1 MKQIG
6 PVAPKDPTDKLK
18 GFYIMFEA
26 TIAATERQDHK
37 PSEEIY
43 LDYGRLESAAKIK
56 GGITDEHILEL
67 MGTTAG
73 FRKVVKRIGVSITSD
88 DMESIQ
94 FEFHNYGK
102 IDMYGGGT
110 ILEMPCPCDGG
121 EYIMEFSDYKW
132 SDQDDVVGK
141 MVFTFDKPGMMAKA
155 SVKLYVDDAF
165 DIPEVEMDPPV
176 DMKAPAYKKMISES
190 LMAVGNNARVKR
202 VIEKAKNGE
211 DVTIAYIGGS
221 ITQGACAKP
230 INTECYAMQSFLKF
244 KKRFG
249 KDNGDNV
256 HFVKAGLGGTCSELG
271 MIRYERDVL
280 ADGKNKPDLV
290 VIEFA
295 VNDEGDETKGVSFE
309 SLVLKCLKAENAPAV
324 VLLFSV
330 FANDLNLQ
338 ERLAPIGEH
347 YGLPMVSVRNAL
359 VPQFSLS
366 TEEGRVISKRQ
377 YFYDLFHPTN
387 IGHQIM
393 ADCLFNVFEVIDGM
407 AADEMIEIKEE
418 PCIGNDFTYIQR
430 LDRHYEV
437 EGITIEA
444 GGFDQIDRELQFAEM
459 NDHLHGTPQFPFNW
473 KHTGT
478 LSNESFK
485 LSITSKALLLV
496 YKDSG
501 NADVGKANVY
511 VDGQLVRVVDPRE
524 IGWTHTNAIII
535 YNNQEVA
542 SHKVEI
548 KMAEGCE
555 EKWFTI
561 LGFGYTM
568 K

>member
-1 MKQIG
+1 MKKVG

-18 GFYIMFEA
+18 GFYILFEA
-26 TIAATERQDHK
+26 LIEATERQGHK

-43 LDYGRLESAAKIK
+43 LDCGRLESAAKIM
-56 GGITDEHILEL
+56 GGIKDEEILKL
-67 MGTTAG
+67 MGTTEG
-73 FRKVVKRIGVSITSD
+73 FRKLVKRIGVSIISS
-88 DMESIQ
+88 DMECMS

-121 EYIMEFSDYKW
+121 EYIMELSDYEW

-141 MVFTFDKPGMMAKA
+141 MVFTFDKPGMMANV

-176 DMKAPAYKKMISES
+176 DRASSAYKKMISAS
-190 LMAVGNNARVKR
+190 LMQVGNNARLKT
-202 VIEKAKNGE
+202 VIEKAKRGE

-221 ITQGACAKP
+221 ITQGTGAKP
-230 INTECYAMQSFLKF
+230 IHTECYAAQSFKKF
-244 KKRFG
+244 KALFG
-249 KDNGDNV
+249 KEGVENV
-256 HFVKAGLGGTCSELG
+256 HFVKAGVGGTCSELG

-280 ADGKNKPDLV
+280 EDGKNTPDLV

-295 VNDEGDETKGVSFE
+295 VNDEGDETKGISFE
-309 SLVLKCLKAENAPAV
+309 SLVLKCLKAENKPAV

-347 YGLPMVSVRNAL
+347 YSLPMVSVRNAL

-366 TEEGRVISKRQ
+366 PEEGRVLTKRQ

-393 ADCLFNVFEVIDGM
+393 ADCLVNLFEVVDKM
-407 AADEMIEIKEE
+407 AADENLELNAQ
-418 PCIGNDFTYIQR
+418 PCIGNDFTYIKR
-430 LDRHYEV
+430 IDRHYKA
-437 EGITIEA
+437 EGVMIEA
-444 GGFDQIDRELQFAEM
+444 GGFDQTDEDLQYAEM
-459 NDHLHGTPQFPFNW
+459 NDHPYGTPQFPFNW
-473 KHTGT
+473 KHTA
-478 LSNESFK
+478 SSSRESFK

-501 NADVGKANVY
+501 NADVGKALVY
-511 VDGQLVRVVDPRE
+511 VDGKLARKVDPCE

-535 YNNQEVA
+535 YNEKEVGT
-542 SHKVEI
+542 HQVEI
-548 KMAEGCE
+548 KMAAGDE
-555 EKWFTI
+555 EKCFTI

-568 K
+568 Q

>member
-1 MKQIG
+1 MKQVG

-18 GFYIMFEA
+18 GFYILFEA
-26 TIAATERQDHK
+26 VIAATERQDHK

-43 LDYGRLESAAKIK
+43 LDYGRLESGAKIV
-56 GGITDEHILEL
+56 GGINDEHILEL

-73 FRKVVKRIGVSITSD
+73 FRKLVRRIGVSITST
-88 DMESIQ
+88 DMECIP

-102 IDMYGGGT
+102 EDRYGGGT

-121 EYIMEFSDYKW
+121 EYIMELSDYEW
-132 SDQDDVVGK
+132 SAQDDVVGK

-155 SVKLYVDDAF
+155 SVKLYVDDAY

-176 DMKAPAYKKMISES
+176 DLKSLAYKKMISKS
-190 LMAVGNNARVKR
+190 LMQVGNNARLKK
-202 VIEKAKNGE
+202 VIEKAKKGE

-221 ITQGACAKP
+221 ITQGAGAKP
-230 INTECYAMQSFLKF
+230 IHTECYAAQSFKKF
-244 KKRFG
+244 KERWG
-249 KDNGDNV
+249 KDGGDNL
-256 HFVKAGLGGTCSELG
+256 HFVKAGVGGTCSELG

-280 ADGKNKPDLV
+280 ADGKNTPDLV

-295 VNDEGDETKGVSFE
+295 VNDEGDETEGISFE
-309 SLVLKCLKAENAPAV
+309 SLVLKCLKAENQPAV

-359 VPQFSLS
+359 VSQFSLS
-366 TEEGRVISKRQ
+366 PQEGRVLTKRQ

-387 IGHQIM
+387 LGHQIM
-393 ADCLFNVFEVIDGM
+393 ADCLMNLFEVVDDQM
-407 AADEMIEIKEE
+407 ADEMNILNEQ
-418 PCIGNDFTYIQR
+418 PCIGNDFTYIKR
-430 LDRHYEV
+430 IDRHYEV
-437 EGITIEA
+437 NGVTIDA
-444 GGFDQIDRELQFAEM
+444 GGFEQTDEDLQYAEM
-459 NDHLHGTPQFPFNW
+459 NDHPYGTPQFPFNW
-473 KHTGT
+473 KHTAT
-478 LSNESFK
+478 SSHESFK

-501 NADVGKANVY
+501 SADVGKALVY
-511 VDGQLVRVVDPRE
+511 VDGKLVKTVDPCE
-524 IGWTHTNAIII
+524 IGWTHSNAIII
-535 YNNQEVA
+535 YNEKEVGA
-542 SHKVEI
+542 HQVEI
-548 KMAEGCE
+548 KMVEGDE
-555 EKWFTI
+555 DKWFTI

-568 K
+568 Q